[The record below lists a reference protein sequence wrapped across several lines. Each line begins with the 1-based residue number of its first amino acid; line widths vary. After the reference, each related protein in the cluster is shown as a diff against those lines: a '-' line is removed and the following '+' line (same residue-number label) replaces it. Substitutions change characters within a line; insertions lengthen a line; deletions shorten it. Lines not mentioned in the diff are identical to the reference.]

1 MGIKRE
7 LKYPIGEQD
16 FGNIRKSGCVYVD
29 KTRFLE
35 KMIRGGGKY
44 FFLARPRRFGKS
56 LFLSTIDYFFRGERE
71 LFRGLHA
78 DTMQWEWEE
87 YPILRLD
94 LNISRY
100 EEPGMLDKIMNNL
113 LSEWESKF
121 GVENRSDEMSIR
133 FRNIIKAAHEKTGR
147 QVVILIDEYDKPL
160 AGNLNNNK
168 LFEHYRAKLAGV
180 YANFKSGAE
189 HIRLVFL
196 TGVSRFS
203 KLSVFSDLN
212 NINDISFDNEFAD
225 ICGIT
230 EQELNSN
237 FRPGIDE
244 LAARYRVNHEEA
256 HSLLKQNYDGYRFS
270 AESSDIYNPW
280 SLLNCL
286 SKQQIGNYWN
296 ETGVPSVLAEM
307 LKRVNANLK
316 KVFDRYY
323 EEDRLKGLDLLNPD
337 PTALLY
343 QTGYL
348 TIKEYNRDLDMYRL
362 GIPNREV
369 RKGILDQ
376 LLPLYNSYA
385 TGPEASIVSDMVVAL
400 KTGEPEVFME
410 TLTTYFAGV
419 QYDLR
424 MDNENNFQNAFYIL
438 MSLIGIDTQAETR
451 TSSGRIDLLIK
462 TKSFIYIIELKYD
475 GSAEEALDQIKE
487 KEYGLSFRNDPRTI
501 FLIGVNFSSKTR
513 TIGEWKVESN
523 A

>member
-78 DTMQWEWEE
+78 DTMQWKWEE

-121 GVENRSDEMSIR
+121 GVEKRSDEMSIR
-133 FRNIIKAAHEKTGR
+133 FRNVIKAAHEKTGR
-147 QVVILIDEYDKPL
+147 QVVILVDEYDKPL
-160 AGNLNNNK
+160 VGNLNNNK

-212 NINDISFDNEFAD
+212 NINDISFDNEYAD

-230 EQELNSN
+230 EQELISN

-244 LAARYRVNHEEA
+244 LAARYRVKHEEA

-270 AESSDIYNPW
+270 AEGSDIYNPW

-307 LKRVNANLK
+307 LKRVNANLR

-348 TIKEYNRDLDMYRL
+348 TIKEYNMDLDMYRL

-400 KTGEPEVFME
+400 KTGEPVVFME
-410 TLTTYFAGV
+410 ILTTYFAGV

-487 KEYGLSFRNDPRTI
+487 KEYGLSFRNDSRQT

>member
-133 FRNIIKAAHEKTGR
+133 FRNVIKAAHEKTGR
-147 QVVILIDEYDKPL
+147 QVVILVDEYDKPL
-160 AGNLNNNK
+160 VGNLNNNK

-237 FRPGIDE
+237 FRPGIDG

-270 AESSDIYNPW
+270 AEGNDIYNPW

-410 TLTTYFAGV
+410 ILTAYFAGV

-487 KEYGLSFRNDPRTI
+487 KEYGLSFRNDSRQT

-513 TIGEWKVESN
+513 TIGEWKVES
-523 A
+523 